1 MYTRMMA
8 DSVQHCTEKKWIR
21 GNVCELGQNGWNQSL
36 LPYLKSRNAKITY
49 CKSAQDLW
57 IQSGAA
63 SYIQHVDWSTMPPI
77 QYDWVVN
84 QVWLEE
90 QMDLTAALK
99 KTHEL
104 IKPGGYFFTNVPIGI
119 SCVQH
124 VFTPNFWIRFAE
136 ANSYDIRYCAV
147 GDEQS
152 NAIRPIPMS
161 VPFTHSRLQDEL
173 YKYRETWTLRLS
185 IVMQKKVESAF
196 TL

>member
-8 DSVQHCTEKKWIR
+8 DSIQHCAEKKWVR
-21 GNVCELGQNGWNQSL
+21 GNVCELGQNGWNNSL
-36 LPYLKSRNAKITY
+36 LPFLKSRNAKIAY

-63 SYIQHVDWSTMPPI
+63 SYIQHIDWSTMPPI
-77 QYDWVVN
+77 QFDWVVN

-104 IKPGGYFFTNVPIGI
+104 VKPGGYFFTNVPIGI
-119 SCVQH
+119 SCVNH

-161 VPFTHSRLQDEL
+161 MGFTHTRLQDEL

-185 IVMQKKVESAF
+185 IVMQKKVEQAF
-196 TL
+196 VL